1 MLVGPSAYGT
11 HSGQSLK
18 TLLAGSEAEAN
29 VRPQLEIY
37 TTEVTATHGA
47 TVGKLDGDMLFYLL
61 SRGIDPDT
69 AKSLLKWAF
78 VSDVLTHLPSAE
90 LRHQI
95 EASLVR
101 QLPGAMAA
109 RESSTQETAR

>member
-37 TTEVTATHGA
+37 TNEVTATHGA